1 MPKRRSNVTRL
12 VTPGF
17 VGPNFLRLCCCIC
30 IPLKSKKD
38 QHDRTGSPKKKR
50 DHAIQIYL
58 FPALKFEV
66 SKCGHQTLNNAGR
79 STNNKKKSESEQ
91 LAPPPAVK

>member
-1 MPKRRSNVTRL
+1 MIELEAPR
-12 VTPGF
+12 
-17 VGPNFLRLCCCIC
+17 
-30 IPLKSKKD
+30 KKM
-38 QHDRTGSPKKKR
+38 